1 MSGAIAGLA
10 ISVGTTAMSFI
21 GARKQKRLAA
31 DAERAAAMA
40 MAEVEKELTK
50 NEMDALAIK
59 KEPYEIMED
68 QLNAQIATQMAQNRE
83 GDQRGVGVGASRV
96 QAGTLEAAGGIRTA
110 MGTDLMELDK
120 LSADEAT
127 RKSDIRTQIKL
138 GEAAGAQNA
147 AAQANDARTQL
158 NQQALAGVGS
168 VAAQSLAMLPTY
180 GMSKDA
186 RQVKGMQRDFKK
198 SARDEFLQTKGNT
211 RKMFNDQYSAGQFQ
225 SNVGGLSYDA
235 GQFGSL
241 GTTQTSMFDTDGN
254 FSGMQDTAITS
265 FDQLSKLSPAEFQ
278 LQLQSYTPA
287 QRKMIMSQLSGNF
300 E

>member
-31 DAERAAAMA
+31 DAERAAALA

-83 GDQRGVGVGASRV
+83 GDQRGAIAGANRV
-96 QAGTLEAAGGIRTA
+96 QAGTLEASGQIRTA
-110 MGTDLMELDK
+110 MGDELMELDK

-180 GMSKDA
+180 GVSKDA
-186 RQVKGMQRDFKK
+186 RQVKGMQKDFKK
-198 SARDEFLQTKGNT
+198 DARREFLAGGGT
-211 RKMFNDQYSAGQFQ
+211 RKEFNDQYSNTQFQ
-225 SNVGGLSYDA
+225 SNVGGLSYDE
-235 GQFGSL
+235 GKFGSL
-241 GTTQTSMFDTDGN
+241 GTTQISMFDKDNN
-254 FSGMQDTAITS
+254 FTGMQDTAITS

-278 LQLQSYTPA
+278 LQLQSYTPS

>member
-31 DAERAAAMA
+31 DAERAAALA

-83 GDQRGVGVGASRV
+83 GDQRGAIAGANRV
-96 QAGTLEAAGGIRTA
+96 QAGTLEASGQIRTA
-110 MGTDLMELDK
+110 MGNELMELDK

-180 GMSKDA
+180 GVSKDA
-186 RQVKGMQRDFKK
+186 RQVKGMQKDFKK
-198 SARDEFLQTKGNT
+198 DARREFLAGGGT
-211 RKMFNDQYSAGQFQ
+211 RKEFNDQYSNTQFQ
-225 SNVGGLSYDA
+225 SNVGGLSYDE
-235 GQFGSL
+235 GKFGSL
-241 GTTQTSMFDTDGN
+241 GTTQISMFDKDNN
-254 FSGMQDTAITS
+254 FTGMQDTAITS

-278 LQLQSYTPA
+278 LQLQSYTPS

>member
-31 DAERAAAMA
+31 DAERAAALA

-83 GDQRGVGVGASRV
+83 GDQRGAIAGANRV
-96 QAGTLEAAGGIRTA
+96 QAGTLEASGQIRTA
-110 MGTDLMELDK
+110 MGNDLMELDK

-180 GMSKDA
+180 GVSKDA
-186 RQVKGMQRDFKK
+186 RQVKGMQKDFKK
-198 SARDEFLQTKGNT
+198 DARREFLAGGGT
-211 RKMFNDQYSAGQFQ
+211 RKEFNDQYSNTQFQ
-225 SNVGGLSYDA
+225 SNVGGLSYDE
-235 GQFGSL
+235 GKFGSL
-241 GTTQTSMFDTDGN
+241 GTTQISMFDKDNN
-254 FSGMQDTAITS
+254 FTGMQDTAITS
-265 FDQLSKLSPAEFQ
+265 FD
-278 LQLQSYTPA
+278 
-287 QRKMIMSQLSGNF
+287 
-300 E
+300 